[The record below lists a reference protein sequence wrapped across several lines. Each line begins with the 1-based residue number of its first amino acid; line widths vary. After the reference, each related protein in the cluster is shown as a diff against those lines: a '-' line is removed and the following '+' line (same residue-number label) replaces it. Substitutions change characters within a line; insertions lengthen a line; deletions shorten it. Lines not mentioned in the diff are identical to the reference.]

1 VFVIHYKPNSGAGQ
15 AVLAK
20 KLLPVAAGSC
30 IGSHMVHTTSPADD
44 TGNSRTAARAGAD
57 AMVRF
62 IIQSIDQGAWMPGQK
77 LPTERDLATR
87 FRISRNTL
95 RKHLDVLEASGRIA
109 RQVGSGT
116 YVAEPRATQGNI
128 PAPSAPADLI
138 RRIHGASP
146 AEVMEFRLLI
156 EPQMAELAVTRA
168 TADDLRDLE
177 EDLRR
182 GEDAVGIAEFEYWD
196 GALHLTL
203 LRCARN
209 QLVTDLYAA
218 INGVREQALWG
229 RMKERSLTPERRRRY
244 EQQHRSIVDALRDR
258 DISQTREHLRIH
270 LVDVRDSLLGG

>member
-1 VFVIHYKPNSGAGQ
+1 
-15 AVLAK
+15 
-20 KLLPVAAGSC
+20 
-30 IGSHMVHTTSPADD
+30 MVHKISTADE
-44 TGNSRTAARAGAD
+44 TGNSRAAARAGAD

-95 RKHLDVLEASGRIA
+95 RKRLDELEANGRIA

-116 YVAEPRATQGNI
+116 YVADPRS
-128 PAPSAPADLI
+128 APSDIIASPAPADLI
-138 RRIHGASP
+138 KRIHGASP

-168 TADDLRDLE
+168 TAGDLREMDA
-177 EDLRR
+177 DLRR
-182 GEDAVGIAEFEYWD
+182 GEAALSIAEFEHWD

-203 LRCARN
+203 LRSARN

-258 DISQTREHLRIH
+258 DISQTRERLRTHL
-270 LVDVRDSLLGG
+270 LDVRDSLLGG

>member
-1 VFVIHYKPNSGAGQ
+1 
-15 AVLAK
+15 
-20 KLLPVAAGSC
+20 
-30 IGSHMVHTTSPADD
+30 MVHETSKAEG

-62 IIQSIDQGAWMPGQK
+62 IVQSIDQGAWMPGQK

-95 RKHLDVLEASGRIA
+95 RKRLDELETAGRIA

-116 YVAEPRATQGNI
+116 YVTEMRSAQGNI
-128 PAPSAPADLI
+128 IASPAPADLI
-138 RRIHGASP
+138 KRIHGASP

-168 TADDLRDLE
+168 TADDLLE
-177 EDLRR
+177 MDEDLRR
-182 GEDAVGIAEFEYWD
+182 GEAAVSTPEFEHWD

-203 LRCARN
+203 LRSARN

-229 RMKERSLTPERRRRY
+229 RMKERSLTPERRGRY
-244 EQQHRSIVDALRDR
+244 EQQHRRIIDALRDR
-258 DISQTREHLRIH
+258 DISQTRELLRTHL
-270 LVDVRDSLLGG
+270 LDVRDTLLGG

>member
-1 VFVIHYKPNSGAGQ
+1 
-15 AVLAK
+15 
-20 KLLPVAAGSC
+20 
-30 IGSHMVHTTSPADD
+30 MVHKSTLAVE
-44 TGNSRTAARAGAD
+44 TGNSRSTARAGAD

-62 IIQSIDQGAWMPGQK
+62 ILQSIDQGAWTPGQK

-87 FRISRNTL
+87 FHISRNTL
-95 RKHLDVLEASGRIA
+95 RKRLDELEADGRIA

-116 YVAEPRATQGNI
+116 YVSDAR
-128 PAPSAPADLI
+128 PARGDFVTPAAPADLI
-138 RRIHGASP
+138 QRIHGASP

-168 TADDLRDLE
+168 TADDLREME

-182 GEDAVGIAEFEYWD
+182 GEAAASIAEFEHWD

-203 LRCARN
+203 LRSARN

-244 EQQHRSIVDALRDR
+244 EQQHRAIVDALRDR
-258 DISQTREHLRIH
+258 DIGEARERLRTHL
-270 LVDVRDSLLGG
+270 LDVRDSLLGG